1 MLYDTLGTQLEAKT
15 YLSQQDGLDDTKIN
29 ELSDYFANQIY
40 ASYDFIGN
48 HKSFQR

>member
-1 MLYDTLGTQLEAKT
+1 MIRWGTQLGKEAKT

-40 ASYDFIGN
+40 TSMIL
-48 HKSFQR
+48 SEI